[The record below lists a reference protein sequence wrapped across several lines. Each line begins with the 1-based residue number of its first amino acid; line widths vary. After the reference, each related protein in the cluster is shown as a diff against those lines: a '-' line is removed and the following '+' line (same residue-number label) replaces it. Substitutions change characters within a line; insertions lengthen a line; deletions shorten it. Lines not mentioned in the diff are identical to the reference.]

1 MSYAAREITHLLFSF
16 LPVFLSCLFPPNHH
30 TVSLSV
36 QTLDSCQRRQP
47 GVRLTST
54 SHTNFLGIIYH
65 NRILKP
71 AVMRRSCVSPVF
83 TSLSAFVPTQPNNTE
98 CVLPSSR
105 LTLAPGLPKREGFRS
120 LQSHLTSTSSST
132 IFFFHSQSFSSLP
145 VEYKAKRL
153 IQWVSFPSFHFSLLS
168 TPLCFC
174 PVLSEQ
180 TRTLSAGQ
188 WPAGIRKVKLCVS
201 VH

>member
-1 MSYAAREITHLLFSF
+1 MSTSAAR
-16 LPVFLSCLFPPNHH
+16 
-30 TVSLSV
+30 
-36 QTLDSCQRRQP
+36 
-47 GVRLTST
+47 LTFT

-105 LTLAPGLPKREGFRS
+105 LTLAPGLPEREGFRS
-120 LQSHLTSTSSST
+120 LYSLILLAQVQVRKKC
-132 IFFFHSQSFSSLP
+132 FHSQSFSSLP
-145 VEYKAKRL
+145 GDSEYKAKRL
-153 IQWVSFPSFHFSLLS
+153 IQWVSFPSFHFSLIS

-174 PVLSEQ
+174 PVLSER

-188 WPAGIRKVKLCVS
+188 WPAGIRKVELCVS
-201 VH
+201 VHWGTDQEQVLYF